1 MRDCPYF
8 LARNRHAIGAVAH
21 IRRYISGLI
30 YLSGYFLGC
39 AHMKLDQY
47 QKAIDAFQKAVA
59 QKSNCA
65 EAFNDLE
72 SCFFIVGFDL
82 KK

>member
-1 MRDCPYF
+1 MKRAFPKYEGLPLF
-8 LARNRHAIGAVAH
+8 FARNRHAIGAVAH

-47 QKAIDAFQKAVA
+47 QKVIEAFQYI
-59 QKSNCA
+59 
-65 EAFNDLE
+65 AFV
-72 SCFFIVGFDL
+72 IKG
-82 KK
+82 